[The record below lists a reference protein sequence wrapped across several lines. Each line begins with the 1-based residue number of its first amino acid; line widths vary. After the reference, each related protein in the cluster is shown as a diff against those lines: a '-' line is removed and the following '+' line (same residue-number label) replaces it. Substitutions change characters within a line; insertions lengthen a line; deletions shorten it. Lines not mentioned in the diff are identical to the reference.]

1 MFGRGA
7 RLVFGASCLAYRL
20 VTESPVDPTGGRVRT
35 IQDEELAVASLP
47 SREQVIELLEGEFTK
62 AGYEIEDVLIGP
74 GRPPRITV
82 VADSEDGLN
91 LDAVATLS
99 RVASASMDAI
109 DDELEPY
116 VLEVTSRGVD
126 RPLTSEKH
134 FRRARGRKVEVSMA
148 DGSSVTARLG
158 QTAGGVVHLVVSAGK
173 EFTISPVPI
182 DDIVKAIV
190 QVEFST
196 PNGRELELSQSTGE
210 GDEA

>member
-1 MFGRGA
+1 
-7 RLVFGASCLAYRL
+7 VS
-20 VTESPVDPTGGRVRT
+20 RT
-35 IQDEELAVASLP
+35 IQDEELAVASDDPLRPARLP
-47 SREQVIELLEGEFTK
+47 SREQVIELLEGEFTQ

-99 RVASASMDAI
+99 RVASASLDAI

-134 FRRARGRKVEVSMA
+134 FRRARGRKVAVSLA
-148 DGSSVTARLG
+148 DGSSLTARLG
-158 QTAGGVVHLVVSAGK
+158 QTADGVANLVVAAGK
-173 EFTISPVPI
+173 DFDLRPVRV

-196 PNGRELELSQSTGE
+196 PNRRELELSQQTGE